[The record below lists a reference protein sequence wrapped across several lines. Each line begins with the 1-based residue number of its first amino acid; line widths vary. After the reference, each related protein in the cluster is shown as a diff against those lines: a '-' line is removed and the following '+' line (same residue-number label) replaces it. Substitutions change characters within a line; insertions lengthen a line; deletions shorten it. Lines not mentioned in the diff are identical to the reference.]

1 MQEDHVIGPVSLRH
15 DLAVEGIMDGA
26 VAFPRRLLPQ
36 PVQVA
41 RRHAVPDARHALA
54 VSVIGVVLRPG
65 GAGDLLEEAFV
76 VPEICPSAAVQQVP
90 VGVIRICLV
99 IDRPRLVVCK

>member
-1 MQEDHVIGPVSLRH
+1 
-15 DLAVEGIMDGA
+15 MDGA

-41 RRHAVPDARHALA
+41 RRHAVPDARHPLA
-54 VSVIGVVLRPG
+54 VGVIGVVLRPG

-76 VPEICPSAAVQQVP
+76 VPEIC
-90 VGVIRICLV
+90 
-99 IDRPRLVVCK
+99 RPPPFSRFPLASYVYAWLLTVRAWWFVNSLALLYHRDTG